1 MLVFMLLL
9 LGGAAS
15 VDTDSFEKLYGETV
29 TFRMRTYTLSI
40 KFIPRPTYESVIIW
54 KPGDPSVPVDS
65 RRSVSGGYLEIKNL
79 TQKDNGRYVM
89 IGRNERVLLSY
100 SLEVIAQY
108 KDFNLKAGEELSFTY
123 PLVKD
128 HCNIHFFPKKWEYY
142 ERMTYDIQLVRSG
155 RTVDTNFFC
164 NDFEFVKPC
173 GLEMEIQ
180 EPCYGYFEVR
190 DQYDGVALNVTVDWM
205 GEPFDLGYIGICVG
219 SSLVSLICCC
229 CVKRC
234 CCKSSKKKDPDSA
247 AAEVAVAYN
256 EYDHEPVALG
266 PAQPSPRPVT
276 YYTAPP
282 PQALTGPLIHNPTI
296 VNGPHAYSEVS
307 APAEPAY
314 APVPSLLSDSGLQF
328 ELKGMNFPCA
338 PPLSAD
344 PTYISVYTS
353 NKLDF
358 L

>member
-9 LGGAAS
+9 LLRAAS
-15 VDTDSFEKLYGETV
+15 VDAEESYEKRYGETV
-29 TFRMRTYTLSI
+29 TFRMRTHTLSL
-40 KFIPRPTYESVIIW
+40 KFIPYHTFESVIFW
-54 KPGDPSVPVDS
+54 KPDDPSVPVDS
-65 RRSVSGGYLEIKNL
+65 RRSVFGGYLEIKNL
-79 TQKDNGRYVM
+79 TQKDNGIYEM
-89 IGRNERVLLSY
+89 IGKNERVLKTW
-100 SLEVIAQY
+100 SLQVIAQY
-108 KDFNLKAGEELSFTY
+108 KDLDLKAGEELSFTY
-123 PLVKD
+123 PLD
-128 HCNIHFFPKKWEYY
+128 NCNIHFFPKKWEYY
-142 ERMTYDIQLVRSG
+142 ERRTYDIQLVRNG
-155 RTVDTNFFC
+155 TTLDTNFFC

-173 GLEMEIQ
+173 GLKMEIQ

-190 DQYDGVALNVTVDWM
+190 NQFGGVALNVTVDLM
-205 GEPFDLGYIGICVG
+205 DEPFDLGYIGICVG
-219 SSLVSLICCC
+219 ASLASLICCC

-234 CCKSSKKKDPDSA
+234 CCKSSKKKDTDSA

-266 PAQPSPRPVT
+266 PAQPTPRPAT

-282 PQALTGPLIHNPTI
+282 SQAPTGPL
-296 VNGPHAYSEVS
+296 VS
-307 APAEPAY
+307 APAEPAD
-314 APVPSLLSDSGLQF
+314 APGPSLLSDSALQF